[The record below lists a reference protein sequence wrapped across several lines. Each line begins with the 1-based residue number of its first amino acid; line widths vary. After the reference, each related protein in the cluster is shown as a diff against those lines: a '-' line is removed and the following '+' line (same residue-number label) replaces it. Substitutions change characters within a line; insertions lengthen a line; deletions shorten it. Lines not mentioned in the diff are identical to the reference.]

1 MRWLRPPGFTARA
14 SAYNLCPAPA
24 APGKPCIP
32 WADGCCPF
40 SRALLVGAGFTV
52 LAFDRDDS
60 QAARAMGRALGWD
73 SGE

>member
-1 MRWLRPPGFTARA
+1 
-14 SAYNLCPAPA
+14 
-24 APGKPCIP
+24 
-32 WADGCCPF
+32 
-40 SRALLVGAGFTV
+40 V